1 MLLLR
6 HCQSN
11 DRASW
16 GSTSR
21 CVRNS
26 KRQWERWCVKMD
38 ILKSEFERSYMSDN
52 QKNARNKKV
61 LYGIIALLG
70 VVIVVLGIYV
80 YNLSNRSTTTIVTA
94 PTKSASSEKA
104 SSSTK
109 KYVEGKDYKI
119 TYSNTNLIDKAT
131 IQKGLKASYL
141 TDNNDLMNTD
151 EQTGSNMAK
160 IEVYYN
166 KDKNL
171 LVERLFKNGYQ
182 GNQDSARVVY
192 DISQGKIPDN
202 GADTD
207 SHYLDLPLVYTWEKL
222 TK

>member
-1 MLLLR
+1 MDLTKR
-6 HCQSN
+6 
-11 DRASW
+11 D
-16 GSTSR
+16 
-21 CVRNS
+21 VREITMS
-26 KRQWERWCVKMD
+26 KYFTKKS
-38 ILKSEFERSYMSDN
+38 ILYWII
-52 QKNARNKKV
+52 AV
-61 LYGIIALLG
+61 LVVLIGIILA
-70 VVIVVLGIYV
+70 VQFKA
-80 YNLSNRSTTTIVTA
+80 NSSSQTTTATVKT
-94 PTKSASSEKA
+94 SSSSEKA

-109 KYVEGKDYKI
+109 KYVAGKDYKI

-141 TDNNDLMNTD
+141 TDINDLMNTD
-151 EQTGSNMAK
+151 QQTGSNMAK

-171 LVERLFKNGYQ
+171 LVERLFKNGYS

-207 SHYLDLPLVYTWEKL
+207 SHYPDLPLVYTWEKL

>member
-1 MLLLR
+1 MTNR
-6 HCQSN
+6 
-11 DRASW
+11 D
-16 GSTSR
+16 
-21 CVRNS
+21 VRETTMS
-26 KRQWERWCVKMD
+26 KY
-38 ILKSEFERSYMSDN
+38 F
-52 QKNARNKKV
+52 NKKTAPYWVIAV
-61 LYGIIALLG
+61 L
-70 VVIVVLGIYV
+70 VVLIAIILAV
-80 YNLSNRSTTTIVTA
+80 QFKANSSNQTTTATVKT
-94 PTKSASSEKA
+94 SNSSEKA
-104 SSSTK
+104 SSSTQ
-109 KYVEGKDYKI
+109 KYVAGKDYKI

-141 TDNNDLMNTD
+141 TDINDLMNTD

-171 LVERLFKNGYQ
+171 LVERLFKNGYS

-192 DISQGKIPDN
+192 DVSQGKIPDN

>member
-1 MLLLR
+1 
-6 HCQSN
+6 
-11 DRASW
+11 
-16 GSTSR
+16 
-21 CVRNS
+21 
-26 KRQWERWCVKMD
+26 MD

-70 VVIVVLGIYV
+70 VVIIVLGSYV

-109 KYVEGKDYKI
+109 KYIEGKDYKI

-141 TDNNDLMNTD
+141 TDINDLMNTD

-171 LVERLFKNGYQ
+171 LVERLFKNGYK

-192 DISQGKIPDN
+192 DVSQGKIPDN

>member
-1 MLLLR
+1 
-6 HCQSN
+6 
-11 DRASW
+11 
-16 GSTSR
+16 
-21 CVRNS
+21 
-26 KRQWERWCVKMD
+26 MD
-38 ILKSEFERSYMSDN
+38 ITNRDVREITMS
-52 QKNARNKKV
+52 KYFNKKTV
-61 LYGIIALLG
+61 PYWIIAVL
-70 VVIVVLGIYV
+70 VILIAIILAVHFKA
-80 YNLSNRSTTTIVTA
+80 NSSSQTTTTTVKT
-94 PTKSASSEKA
+94 SSSSEKA

-109 KYVEGKDYKI
+109 KYVAGKDYKI

-141 TDNNDLMNTD
+141 TDINDLMNTD
-151 EQTGSNMAK
+151 QQTGSNMAK

-171 LVERLFKNGYQ
+171 LVERLFKNGYS